1 MKTKHLF
8 WGFLFITIGVLI
20 LLNNV
25 TSFTLYWVNI
35 WKYWPV
41 FLILI
46 GISLLIKSP
55 FVRGAFASI
64 IAIVIG
70 ISLFA
75 MLKSGC
81 GFFENDIVSGIHHGV
96 VIKDWN
102 DHDYEVKNFYED
114 YNDKIKTATLDLK
127 DGVGSFKI
135 TDTTSSLFAA
145 TTRGYGDRF
154 ILSSMI
160 EGENANLIFE
170 RTEKKFFVFNGK
182 TKNRVDISLNT
193 NPVWDLN
200 FEVGAASTEFDLRP
214 YKVDDVDIDIGA
226 ASLKIYLGDLNDTT
240 NIEIDAGASS
250 IEILIPESSGCELN
264 ADVTLSSKDFDRFN
278 KVGKELYRTENFDSS
293 TKKIFLN
300 IDSGVSSVKIR
311 RYNSGEWL

>member
-81 GFFENDIVSGIHHGV
+81 GFFENDFVSGIHHGV

-127 DGVGSFKI
+127 AGVGSFKI

-145 TTRGYGDRF
+145 TT
-154 ILSSMI
+154 
-160 EGENANLIFE
+160 
-170 RTEKKFFVFNGK
+170 K
-182 TKNRVDISLNT
+182 
-193 NPVWDLN
+193 
-200 FEVGAASTEFDLRP
+200 FDLRP
-214 YKVDDVDIDIGA
+214 FKVDDVDIDIGA

-250 IEILIPESSGCELN
+250 IEI
-264 ADVTLSSKDFDRFN
+264 
-278 KVGKELYRTENFDSS
+278 
-293 TKKIFLN
+293 
-300 IDSGVSSVKIR
+300 
-311 RYNSGEWL
+311 

>member
-46 GISLLIKSP
+46 GVALLIKSP
-55 FVRGAFASI
+55 IVRGTLVSTT
-64 IAIVIG
+64 AIVIG

-102 DHDYEVKNFYED
+102 DHDYE
-114 YNDKIKTATLDLK
+114 
-127 DGVGSFKI
+127 
-135 TDTTSSLFAA
+135 
-145 TTRGYGDRF
+145 
-154 ILSSMI
+154 
-160 EGENANLIFE
+160 GENANLIFE

-200 FEVGAASTEFDLRP
+200 FDIGAASTEFDLRP
-214 YKVDDVDIDIGA
+214 FKVDDVDIDIGA

>member
-41 FLILI
+41 FLILT

-55 FVRGAFASI
+55 FVRGAFAII

-102 DHDYEVKNFYED
+102 DHDYEVKKFY
-114 YNDKIKTATLDLK
+114 
-127 DGVGSFKI
+127 
-135 TDTTSSLFAA
+135 
-145 TTRGYGDRF
+145 
-154 ILSSMI
+154 
-160 EGENANLIFE
+160 
-170 RTEKKFFVFNGK
+170 VFNGK
-182 TKNRVDISLNT
+182 IKNKVNISLNT

-278 KVGKELYRTENFDSS
+278 KVGKELYRTENFDCS